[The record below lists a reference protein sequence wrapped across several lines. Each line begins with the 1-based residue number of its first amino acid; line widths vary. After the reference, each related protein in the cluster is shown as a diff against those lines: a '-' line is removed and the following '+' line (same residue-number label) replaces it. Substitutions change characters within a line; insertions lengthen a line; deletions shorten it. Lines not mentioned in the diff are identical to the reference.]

1 MSQDMSMVPAVNQC
15 KSNRETETYFQQLIR
30 FVTKKVFDFLYKG
43 QLSRKSV
50 YSTLEVAAK
59 KWSELYEAAIELFY
73 KLFSP
78 FCSNFLLFLLSCFVQ
93 CILIRNATAQII
105 LCESVV
111 VYNFGLNTGK
121 PKTCMMS
128 GSTAIAAVG
137 SRTETN
143 TAVGALWM
151 FGNKK
156 IEYLP
161 ENIDVTLPNLIGIN
175 AANCALKAISKA
187 NFKNLLK
194 LKNLMLEDNRIE
206 TIEGATFQDLKA
218 LITLNL
224 GMEVVEELL

>member
-1 MSQDMSMVPAVNQC
+1 
-15 KSNRETETYFQQLIR
+15 
-30 FVTKKVFDFLYKG
+30 
-43 QLSRKSV
+43 
-50 YSTLEVAAK
+50 
-59 KWSELYEAAIELFY
+59 
-73 KLFSP
+73 
-78 FCSNFLLFLLSCFVQ
+78 
-93 CILIRNATAQII
+93 
-105 LCESVV
+105 
-111 VYNFGLNTGK
+111 
-121 PKTCMMS
+121 MMS